1 MEASGMRLSRIG
13 LLAAACSD
21 GTVRVFAVPDLPAD
35 SKVYKPKRVLTL
47 ATSASQHHHQQQQQR
62 VGVCTDLAWYKGAGH
77 KVVAAAFTTGHVGL
91 WNLATKSPLL
101 RKTPDEILPYLYF
114 R

>member
-1 MEASGMRLSRIG
+1 MEASGTRLPRIG

-47 ATSASQHHHQQQQQR
+47 ATSTSQQQQQR